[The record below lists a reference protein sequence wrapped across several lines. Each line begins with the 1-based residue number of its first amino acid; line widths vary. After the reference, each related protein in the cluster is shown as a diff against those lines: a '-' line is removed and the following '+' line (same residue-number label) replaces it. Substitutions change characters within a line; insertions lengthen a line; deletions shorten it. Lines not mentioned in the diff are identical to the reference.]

1 MIVIRSERCEIM
13 KTVTRTL
20 LLEYVFILLL
30 FAGNLFE
37 ASPEFWN
44 AMTASLYEP
53 GSTVSFPYLTR
64 PFAKTGFIPDLPC
77 LRRNVVNP
85 IFDTSCFDLACILE
99 KELHALIKLKV
110 SQLLRSI
117 LQFIL
122 SQAEPSTPDILQNI
136 IRFLCAS

>member
-1 MIVIRSERCEIM
+1 M
-13 KTVTRTL
+13 KTVTLTL
-20 LLEYVFILLL
+20 LLEYVLILLL
-30 FAGNLFE
+30 FAGN
-37 ASPEFWN
+37 
-44 AMTASLYEP
+44 AMTASP
-53 GSTVSFPYLTR
+53 ANQVR

>member
-1 MIVIRSERCEIM
+1 
-13 KTVTRTL
+13 
-20 LLEYVFILLL
+20 
-30 FAGNLFE
+30 
-37 ASPEFWN
+37 
-44 AMTASLYEP
+44 
-53 GSTVSFPYLTR
+53 LTK

-136 IRFLCAS
+136 IYSTHSSSMPCSIQVLSTQTIEMCLPTMHDRNPKR